1 MTAQPRAIDLK
12 DSLLYVP
19 AVPHEAMTW
28 LREND
33 PVHWSEEDDGP
44 GFWSVMRH
52 ADIVRVST
60 DPATF
65 SSARVNGGHRIFD
78 EDVANDAVET
88 SMISMDPPEHLEY
101 RRMVMPGFTGPRM
114 AAMEAGIRARGVALI
129 ERMIADWEKG
139 GRKPVDFV
147 EGFAAPFAIQTL
159 AELFGVS
166 MEDGDKLFEWSNA
179 IVAEEDPELRPSQ
192 DYIDAKIMEMIQ
204 YSFGQREMRLVAPG
218 DDLIS
223 MMAHTQVDGAPMSPG
238 KFIATFMLLV
248 VAGNE
253 TTRNSITGG
262 LMALHDFPEERAK
275 AMANP
280 ALLRTGAGEFVR
292 WVSPVHHMRRTA
304 TKDVELSGKTIRK
317 GDKVIL
323 WYASGNRDESVYA
336 EPFRFRIDRFEDPS
350 VPKHLGF
357 GTGQHVCLG
366 QRLAELQIRIAFE
379 ELFAR
384 LPGLKPVAPGRRVR
398 SNFINGWKDL
408 PVDLGLPA

>member
-1 MTAQPRAIDLK
+1 MTAQPREIDLK
-12 DSLLYVP
+12 DSLIYVP

-28 LREND
+28 LRAND
-33 PVHWSEEDDGP
+33 PVHWNEESDGA
-44 GFWSVMRH
+44 GFWSVTRH

-65 SSARVNGGHRIFD
+65 SSARASGGHRIFD
-78 EDVANDAVET
+78 EDLTNQAVET

-101 RRMVMPGFTGPRM
+101 RRMVMPGFTPQRL

-129 ERMIADWEKG
+129 ERMIADWERG

-166 MEDGDKLFEWSNA
+166 MDDGDKLFEWSNA
-179 IVAEEDPELRPSQ
+179 IVAEEDPELRPAE
-192 DYIDAKIMEMIQ
+192 DYATRMIMEMMQ
-204 YSFGQREMRLVAPG
+204 YSFGQREDRLKNPG
-218 DDLIS
+218 GDLIS
-223 MMAHTQVDGAPMSPG
+223 MLAHAQVDGATMSPG
-238 KFIATFMLLV
+238 KFLATFMLLV

-262 LMALHDFPEERAK
+262 LKALHEFPEERAK

-304 TKDVELSGKTIRK
+304 TRDVELGGKSIRK
-317 GDKVIL
+317 GDKVIV

-336 EPFRFRIDRFEDPS
+336 EPFRFHIDRFEDPS
-350 VPKHLGF
+350 VAKHLGF

-384 LPGLKPVAPGRRVR
+384 LPGLKPVGAGRRVR

-408 PVDLGLPA
+408 PVDPGLPA

>member
-12 DSLLYVP
+12 NSALYLP
-19 AVPHEAMTW
+19 AVPHEEMSW
-28 LREND
+28 LRAND
-33 PVHWSEEDDGP
+33 PVHWNEETDGP
-44 GFWSVMRH
+44 GFWSITRY
-52 ADIVRVST
+52 ADIVRCST

-65 SSARVNGGHRIFD
+65 SSARLNGGHRIFD
-78 EDVANDAVET
+78 EDTQNESIET
-88 SMISMDPPEHLEY
+88 SMISMDPPEHLQY
-101 RRMVMPGFTGPRM
+101 RRMVMPGFTGPRLG
-114 AAMEAGIRARGVALI
+114 AMEAGIRARGVALI
-129 ERMIADWEKG
+129 ERMIARWEAG

-166 MEDGDKLFEWSNA
+166 MDDGDKLFEWSNA
-179 IVAEEDPELRPSQ
+179 IVAEEDPELRPAE
-192 DYIDAKIMEMIQ
+192 DYATKMIMEMMQ
-204 YSFGQREMRLVAPG
+204 YCFAQREDRLKNPG
-218 DDLIS
+218 GDLIS
-223 MMAHTQVDGAPMSPG
+223 MLAHTEVDGAAMSPG
-238 KFIATFMLLV
+238 KFLATFMLLV

-262 LMALHDFPEERAK
+262 LMALDDFPAERAK

-280 ALLRTGAGEFVR
+280 ALLKSGAGEFVR

-304 TKDVELSGKTIRK
+304 MADVELGGKTIRK

-323 WYASGNRDESVYA
+323 WYASGNRDESVYSD
-336 EPFRFRIDRFEDPS
+336 PFAFRIDRFEDPA

-366 QRLAELQIRIAFE
+366 QRLAELQIRIAYE

-384 LPGLKPVAPGRRVR
+384 LPNLRHVGEGRRVL

-408 PVDLGLPA
+408 PVDLGLA

>member
-12 DSLLYVP
+12 NSRLFLD

-28 LREND
+28 LRAND
-33 PVHWSEEDDGP
+33 PVHWSEEADGP
-44 GFWSVMRH
+44 GFWSIMRH
-52 ADIVRVST
+52 ADIVRCST

-65 SSARVNGGHRIFD
+65 SSARANGGHRIFD
-78 EDVANDAVET
+78 EDTTNETIET
-88 SMISMDPPEHLEY
+88 SMISMDPPEHLHY

-129 ERMIADWEKG
+129 ERLIAQSEAG

-179 IVAEEDPELRPSQ
+179 IVAEEDPELRPAE
-192 DYIDAKIMEMIQ
+192 DYATKMIMEMMQ
-204 YSFGQREMRLVAPG
+204 YCFGQRDDRLKNPG
-218 DDLIS
+218 PDLIS
-223 MMAHTQVDGAPMSPG
+223 MLAHTEVDGAPMSPG
-238 KFIATFMLLV
+238 KFLATFMLLV

-262 LMALHDFPEERAK
+262 LMALNDFPAERAK

-280 ALLRTGAGEFVR
+280 ALLKNGAGEFVR

-304 TKDVELSGKTIRK
+304 TKDVELSGKTIRQ

-336 EPFRFRIDRFEDPS
+336 DPFAFRIDRFEDPK

-384 LPGLKPVAPGRRVR
+384 LPNLRPVGVGRRVL

-408 PVDLGLPA
+408 PVDLGV